1 MKTLSIVSIVLIAI
15 VLLSSIISV
24 TTVVTLSTV
33 KDNTSC
39 TLDSGNIYKMVE
51 ATAMDKAAK
60 EYAHSHDMEYVDT
73 NSPNAERHI
82 VPEVVYYWY
91 QKTHITSLS

>member
-39 TLDSGNIYKMVE
+39 TLDSSNIYKMVE

-60 EYAHSHDMEYVDT
+60 EYALSHDMEYVDT

-82 VPEVVYYWY
+82 VPEVVYY
-91 QKTHITSLS
+91 